1 MCQVLLYRISW
12 NDNAYRLTL
21 TKPDRS
27 RSTWACELKLRRSII
42 MAKAQTVTLHV
53 SVWVEII
60 AYNMLCVQIMSRST
74 WACELKF
81 YINYYVDEHEG
92 HAPRERVSWNE
103 SAVKDMNY
111 KSLSRSTWACELKYA
126 PAVRF
131 QCRLRSRS
139 TWACE
144 LKLFAFF
151 RYAVAFVSRSTWA
164 CELKYTSHRR
174 RSLSLT
180 VTLHVSVWVEIR
192 FSRYQG
198 IFQPRHAPRERVSWN
213 DRATRARFFPY
224 SHAPRERV
232 SWNILGVYI
241 LWIIFVTLHVSVWV
255 EMFSSAVCGVVSTSR
270 STWACELK

>member
-1 MCQVLLYRISW
+1 MYFINLLKPITSRHAPRERVSW
-12 NDNAYRLTL
+12 NRPAWQHTSQLL
-21 TKPDRS
+21 QS
-27 RSTWACELKLRRSII
+27 RSTWACELKLKLIW
-42 MAKAQTVTLHV
+42 VFLV
-53 SVWVEII
+53 SP
-60 AYNMLCVQIMSRST
+60 M
-74 WACELKF
+74 
-81 YINYYVDEHEG
+81 
-92 HAPRERVSWNE
+92 
-103 SAVKDMNY
+103 
-111 KSLSRSTWACELKYA
+111 
-126 PAVRF
+126 
-131 QCRLRSRS
+131 
-139 TWACE
+139 
-144 LKLFAFF
+144 
-151 RYAVAFVSRSTWA
+151 SRSTWA